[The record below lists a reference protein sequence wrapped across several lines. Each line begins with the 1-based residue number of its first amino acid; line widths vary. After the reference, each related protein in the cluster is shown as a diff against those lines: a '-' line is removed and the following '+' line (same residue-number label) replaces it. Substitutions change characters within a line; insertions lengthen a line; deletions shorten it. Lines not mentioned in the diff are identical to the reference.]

1 MSLDWTNVS
10 VAAITAAGTLSGGI
24 ATQFYALR
32 AKRMDTQLQRDQR
45 AEELRELARK
55 EASDEKRAA
64 YAALNTSAHY
74 FRTAARRYLAE
85 RAGTSPEPEKFH
97 SAWEALRDSYAR
109 SQMVLSDNALAIASE
124 VSRCMDAGHQAV
136 IDADTTDLARITE
149 LEHYLNDTLGFAVRL
164 LRRALREDLG
174 IHTADDVDLD
184 ERRRALRDKRHE
196 LFGRSSHREP
206 RELPPHP

>member
-24 ATQFYALR
+24 ATQLYALR
-32 AKRMDTQLQRDQR
+32 AKRIDNQLQRELR
-45 AEELRELARK
+45 AEELRELAVK

-85 RAGTSPEPEKFH
+85 RAGTAPEPEKFH
-97 SAWEALRDSYAR
+97 NAWEALRDSYAR
-109 SQMVLSDNALAIASE
+109 SQMVLSDDALVIASE
-124 VSRCMDAGHQAV
+124 VSRCMDAGRQAV
-136 IDADTTDLARITE
+136 IDADTAAPARIAE
-149 LEHYLNDTLGFAVRL
+149 LEQYLNETLGFAVRL

-174 IHTADDVDLD
+174 IRAAYDVNLD
-184 ERRRALRDKRHE
+184 ERCQALKEKRHQ
-196 LFGRSSHREP
+196 LFGLSSPQEVD
-206 RELPPHP
+206 ELPSHP